1 MATPSPPSSRQGHP
15 NRNNR
20 PNQLVPTKFAIDD
33 IITSQGS
40 LRRDVLKN
48 DATMQAVRQENI
60 MLAEK
65 VQHAANLYRQLL
77 GRVTKTEERMEM
89 EQKSMTQVLSQTKQV
104 ELQLATQQ
112 EGMVN
117 RETQL
122 VLRLQKIQED
132 VSILK
137 TEKELARK
145 QNVQLSQEVR
155 QLQEKVARQSGSLSN
170 GLQDLKAHLDQ
181 KDLEKSQMFN
191 MNFNELREKVE
202 TQEHQKIMFQ
212 TQMEG
217 MIETLKMQVHQYDKQ
232 RQEDLYNMS
241 TLSREKE
248 ALAKADIRRLQEK
261 FKDIF
266 EEFHRSVSG
275 KDGKLRS
282 DIQGRVAELERKLN
296 SQSKNT
302 MQRIKEIEQEAEDE
316 IRTMK
321 EAVESEIDDFRQKLE
336 TGLQNELNSTVQVD
350 KILKVIEKQI
360 GQNKKDIE
368 KVVRAEIS
376 SRLSQGEKLS
386 HQLNQLHKDHS
397 DEINMLQ
404 EAIAESKRKQDN
416 QIESSKVELTRF
428 LNTALKENK
437 CSFEEKRF
445 CEVERKI
452 DEIEDGLDEM
462 SKQDERI
469 ELNSERIKQMEME
482 NILAQGDMHNAIDA
496 NSKLIKHVD
505 ESLKKEIR
513 LLEKKLNYLTDDF
526 EEFKKVQDKNN
537 SLISSEKIT
546 SQNKKK
552 LKEVED
558 QLYKIAEKMAILQK
572 VLSAKVDDE
581 HNKEK
586 VIRNKPSQTR
596 SMQQKIQKNLT
607 NDQRRKSNTEI
618 LQGHPLENSTNKQI
632 KKTQLINPV
641 LSQQRLQ
648 ICLMDMLQS
657 NFFIKHKI
665 SVRKAIEIDFFTYN
679 INYWGIYQTWKMYRI
694 KMQWLKLL
702 TRKIRNNYEN
712 DENDSK
718 TVEKNDSCNSQ
729 NNDGRNDKCTESK
742 HSVMNKGGKTMDGK
756 DQNRDKKDGAK
767 VKTAKNDEHNDDN
780 GKVQGCKNHDEGSD
794 KEIYANIAKDDDK
807 QTNDGD
813 EEDGIEDE
821 ITEQSEEANTD
832 DSSEEEEKDGN
843 DNEDVSDDVGDG
855 DKEDDDEE
863 EEGKADDNDNE
874 YDGDGDKED
883 DNDDEEEEEER
894 DDDNDGDGDKDD
906 EDNDEEDEKE
916 EDSNDDDD
924 GDDEEEDGDDQEED
938 SDDEEDDGDGDD
950 DDEENDSDGD
960 DDDDDEEGDGD
971 NDGDNDDD
979 GEKDDDEGE
988 EQKAEDND
996 DDEGEEEEEEEEEE
1010 ENECYVKDKDKD
1022 NKETSN
1028 IKNNKP
1034 ANSE

>member
-462 SKQDERI
+462 SKQL
-469 ELNSERIKQMEME
+469 ELDREKQKRPSTALKE
-482 NILAQGDMHNAIDA
+482 L
-496 NSKLIKHVD
+496 KTYT
-505 ESLKKEIR
+505 ESVVKQQDIVPSQIR

>member
-89 EQKSMTQVLSQTKQV
+89 EQKSMTQVLSQAKQV

-122 VLRLQKIQED
+122 VLQLQKIQED

-202 TQEHQKIMFQ
+202 TQEHQRIMFQ

-266 EEFHRSVSG
+266 EEFHRSMAG

-302 MQRIKEIEQEAEDE
+302 MQRIKDIEQEAEDE

-386 HQLNQLHKDHS
+386 NQLNQLHKDHS

-416 QIESSKVELTRF
+416 QIECSKVELTRF

-462 SKQDERI
+462 SKQL
-469 ELNSERIKQMEME
+469 ELDREKQKRPSTALKE
-482 NILAQGDMHNAIDA
+482 LKAYT
-496 NSKLIKHVD
+496 
-505 ESLKKEIR
+505 ESVVKQQDIVPSQIR

-546 SQNKKK
+546 SRNEKK

-558 QLYKIAEKMAILQK
+558 QLYKIAEIMAILQK

-581 HNKEK
+581 HNKNKKDALLTDLKKQMDKINNIDKRHDNSDKYDADGGEELRSDVK
-586 VIRNKPSQTR
+586 GKINQEQAIRNTLNATKDPEES
-596 SMQQKIQKNLT
+596 
-607 NDQRRKSNTEI
+607 
-618 LQGHPLENSTNKQI
+618 
-632 KKTQLINPV
+632 
-641 LSQQRLQ
+641 
-648 ICLMDMLQS
+648 
-657 NFFIKHKI
+657 
-665 SVRKAIEIDFFTYN
+665 
-679 INYWGIYQTWKMYRI
+679 YQ
-694 KMQWLKLL
+694 
-702 TRKIRNNYEN
+702 
-712 DENDSK
+712 
-718 TVEKNDSCNSQ
+718 
-729 NNDGRNDKCTESK
+729 
-742 HSVMNKGGKTMDGK
+742 
-756 DQNRDKKDGAK
+756 
-767 VKTAKNDEHNDDN
+767 
-780 GKVQGCKNHDEGSD
+780 
-794 KEIYANIAKDDDK
+794 
-807 QTNDGD
+807 
-813 EEDGIEDE
+813 
-821 ITEQSEEANTD
+821 
-832 DSSEEEEKDGN
+832 
-843 DNEDVSDDVGDG
+843 
-855 DKEDDDEE
+855 
-863 EEGKADDNDNE
+863 
-874 YDGDGDKED
+874 
-883 DNDDEEEEEER
+883 
-894 DDDNDGDGDKDD
+894 
-906 EDNDEEDEKE
+906 
-916 EDSNDDDD
+916 
-924 GDDEEEDGDDQEED
+924 
-938 SDDEEDDGDGDD
+938 
-950 DDEENDSDGD
+950 
-960 DDDDDEEGDGD
+960 
-971 NDGDNDDD
+971 
-979 GEKDDDEGE
+979 
-988 EQKAEDND
+988 
-996 DDEGEEEEEEEEEE
+996 
-1010 ENECYVKDKDKD
+1010 
-1022 NKETSN
+1022 
-1028 IKNNKP
+1028 
-1034 ANSE
+1034 